1 MKMKN
6 KFIALALAVGLTTVS
21 CTDILDTKP
30 QAALTQDQ
38 VLKDVA
44 TTQSILNGAFA
55 SLRSGGYYGRD
66 MILLPELLADNCK
79 LVNPGDRSGRG
90 LNPSINLSGSHLSI
104 FFAYQG
110 LNAANLV
117 IDAID
122 NNRIVVTSQADAIT
136 LNRLKAQALFIRALV
151 HFDMVRTYSYNPNYI
166 LNGWDKGVP
175 IVTKPVQSKAEITL
189 PARPSILA
197 VYQQV
202 EADLSN
208 AISLFTLTGT
218 PNPASRFVPNR
229 AAAQALLA
237 RVYLYWAGPTYSD
250 KYQLAVNMATEAI
263 NSGAA
268 TLSTSANLVNNW
280 VNASATAPNPESYFE
295 VNFAA
300 NQENLGGDNS
310 LQGWYTR
317 QVNAAGA
324 RVTGWGDVIAS
335 DALLAQFAPADLR
348 GIPGTGL
355 LNIARRDFEP
365 ASSRETRKYN
375 APSGAQFGLK
385 NVPVLRIAEMYLIR
399 AEANSYLNNDA
410 AALADLN
417 LVRFGAAGRT
427 GLPALVGV
435 TGAALRDE
443 IYAERRRELAFEGH
457 RWFDFTRRGLD
468 VLKPDGTIIA
478 KTDFR
483 ILANIPLAE
492 VQANKNL
499 EQNPGY

>member
-6 KFIALALAVGLTTVS
+6 KILSILLAVGLTAVS

-30 QAALTQDQ
+30 QAALTEDQ

-44 TTQSILNGAFA
+44 TTQSILNGALA
-55 SLRSGGYYGRD
+55 SLRNGGYYGRD
-66 MILLPELLADNCK
+66 MILLPELLADNCS

-90 LNPSINLSGSHLSI
+90 LNQSINLSGSHLNI
-104 FFAYQG
+104 YFAYQG
-110 LNAANLV
+110 MNSANLV

-122 NNRIVVTSQADAIT
+122 KSQVVITSQADAVSI
-136 LNRLKAQALFIRALV
+136 NRLKAQALFIRALI

-166 LNGWDKGVP
+166 LNNWDKGVP
-175 IVTKPVQSKAEITL
+175 IVIAPVKSKADISL
-189 PARPSILA
+189 PSRSTILA

-202 EADLSN
+202 EKDLLD
-208 AISLFTLTGT
+208 AINLFTLTGT
-218 PNPASRFVPNR
+218 PNPASKFLPNR

-237 RVYLYWAGPTYSD
+237 RVYLYWAGPTYPE

-263 NSGAA
+263 NSGVAVLSNNI
-268 TLSTSANLVNNW
+268 TLASNW
-280 VNASATAPNPESYFE
+280 ASAASPESYFE
-295 VNFAA
+295 VNFAS

-317 QVNAAGA
+317 QVNATTGA
-324 RVTGWGDVIAS
+324 RITGWGDVIAS
-335 DALLAQFAPADLR
+335 NSLLAQFAAGDLR
-348 GIPGTGL
+348 GSIAATGL
-355 LNIARRDFEP
+355 LNVARRDFEP

-375 APSGAQFGLK
+375 APSGGQFGLK
-385 NVPVLRIAEMYLIR
+385 NVPILRIPEMYLIR
-399 AEANSYLNNDA
+399 AEANSYLNNDV

-417 LVRFGAAGRT
+417 LVRFGTVGRT
-427 GLPALVGV
+427 GLSAAPGSL

-483 ILANIPLAE
+483 ILANIPLSE